1 MNCAQALPAQS
12 TTQHSRLEM
21 SRPSTDRF
29 SPAADQTQLPAFVLQ
44 KSGKRPHSILWHLA
58 LFGVGILVPVLVVA
72 AIVAIHFA
80 STEQARYRHDA
91 LLLARTI
98 ADDIDRELDSAI
110 ATAQSLALAS
120 ALQRGDFAAFDAYA
134 REIQKLHG
142 NFIIVRDLAG
152 QQLVNIRLPYG
163 TELPLSTD
171 PVLRRAAA
179 LAVETRRPVISD
191 LFVGAVAKSLVLTVN
206 VPVLRNGEPVYVI
219 NLTLTPERILAV
231 MTKREIPADFIAV
244 VLDGGYRIIARSIDH
259 ESSVGLLSN
268 LAPRLAVADAAT
280 GAEGTWVG
288 ISREGTAVSAAHVR
302 TQLANWRVSVSVPTA
317 VLEAPLRR
325 SLLFIA
331 GLGAIGLGASF
342 VLALLLGRQLS
353 RPMRELAVAAA
364 SLGRGELV
372 APSKGGV
379 REIEQVSEILGTAS
393 HDLRRQATERS
404 VAQSLLLQ
412 SEERV
417 RRMTEEALQHSEDRF
432 RLLVDSV
439 KDYSILMLDPDGI
452 VATWSKGAERIKGY
466 SYDEIVNRHFSIF
479 YSKEDVAQGKPKR
492 ALEIAATEGRFEDL
506 GWRVRKDGTAF
517 WAEVLITPIHDAGG
531 RLTGFSKL
539 TRDVTERKRYET
551 ALQEKNNELQA
562 AVKELDAFSYSV
574 SHDLRAPL
582 RAIDGFSQILL
593 KKYGSALAEEPRE
606 YLQLVRDNTVQMG
619 HLVSDLLR
627 FSQLGRQPLS
637 KQPVATAAI
646 IEQILSDARLQAEG
660 RSVNVSVGEMP
671 DLWGDPPLLKQVFAN
686 LIQNAFKYTRTR
698 AQAVIEIGSSEI
710 AGERVFFVR
719 DNGAG
724 FDMQYADKL
733 FGVFQRLHRAE
744 DFEGTGVGLA
754 IVQRIIERHGGR
766 VWAQAALDQGATFY
780 FTMECAAT
788 SPPA

>member
-1 MNCAQALPAQS
+1 MSRLSTESFSTTMDKTHLPA
-12 TTQHSRLEM
+12 RLVE
-21 SRPSTDRF
+21 
-29 SPAADQTQLPAFVLQ
+29 
-44 KSGKRPHSILWHLA
+44 KSGKRPRSILWHLA

-80 STEQARYRHDA
+80 SIEQARYRHDA
-91 LLLARTI
+91 LALARTI

-110 ATAQSLALAS
+110 AMAQSLAVAA

-163 TELPLSTD
+163 AELPLSTD
-171 PVLRRAAA
+171 PVLSRAAA
-179 LAVETRRPVISD
+179 SAVETRQPVVSD
-191 LFVGAVAKSLVLTVN
+191 LFIGAVAKSLVLVVN

-219 NLTLTPERILAV
+219 NLTLSPERILAV
-231 MTKREIPADFIAV
+231 LTKREIPVDFVATV
-244 VLDGGYRIIARSIDH
+244 VDGSYRIIARSLDH
-259 ESSVGLLSN
+259 ESSVGVLSN
-268 LAPRLAVADAAT
+268 LGARQA
-280 GAEGTWVG
+280 GINAEGTWVG
-288 ISREGTAVSAAHVR
+288 ISRDGTSVSAAYVR
-302 TQLANWRVSVSVPTA
+302 TQLANWRVVVRVPTA
-317 VLEAPLRR
+317 VLEAPFRR

-331 GLGAIGLGASF
+331 ALGAIGLAASF
-342 VLALLLGRQLS
+342 LLALLYGRRLS
-353 RPMRELAVAAA
+353 QPMQALAVAAA

-372 APSKGGV
+372 APIKGSV

-393 HDLRRQATERS
+393 HDLRRQANERS
-404 VAQSLLLQ
+404 VAQTLLLQ

-417 RRMTEEALQHSEDRF
+417 RRMTEEALRHSEDQF

-466 SYDEIVNRHFSIF
+466 GHDEIVNRHFSKF
-479 YSKEDVAQGKPKR
+479 YTEEDVARGKPKR
-492 ALEIAATEGRFEDL
+492 ALEIAAAEGRFEDL

-517 WAEVLITPIHDAGG
+517 WAEVLITPIYDTGG

-582 RAIDGFSQILL
+582 RAIDGFSRILL
-593 KKYGSALAEEPRE
+593 KKYGPTLAEEPRA

-619 HLVSDLLR
+619 HLVADLLR

-637 KQPVATAAI
+637 KQPVATEAI
-646 IEQILSDARLQAEG
+646 IAQILSDARYQTEG
-660 RSVNVSVGEMP
+660 RSVNVSVGETP
-671 DLWGDPPLLKQVFAN
+671 DLWGDPSLLKQVFAN

-766 VWAQAALDQGATFY
+766 VWAEAAVDKGATFY
-780 FTMECAAT
+780 FTMDCAAT
-788 SPPA
+788 SLAA